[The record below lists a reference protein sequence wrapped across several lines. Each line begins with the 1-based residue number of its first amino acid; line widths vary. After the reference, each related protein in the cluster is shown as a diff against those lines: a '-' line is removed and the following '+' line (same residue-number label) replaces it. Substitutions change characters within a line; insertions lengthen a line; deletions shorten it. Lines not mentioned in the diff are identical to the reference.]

1 MGRVSKGWLGWVS
14 RVGGLLIRSPV
25 DVHKRSLG
33 RSRRSE
39 APSVDR
45 VVTMTDARLVIYRL
59 PATAPF
65 CGDAGRVKRIC

>member
-25 DVHKRSLG
+25 DVHKRSL
-33 RSRRSE
+33 SE
-39 APSVDR
+39 APSADR